1 MIIETFIPEKVKEL
15 YQRYEQQGRQ
25 LPDGVNYIDSWIDED
40 VKTCYQ
46 LMESYSFENLNLWI
60 SRWNDLADFKV
71 IRVKDSAT
79 AKRIVLNRT

>member
-46 LMESYSFENLNLWI
+46 LMESDSFENLNLWI

>member
-1 MIIETFIPEKVKEL
+1 MKEL

-46 LMESYSFENLNLWI
+46 LMESDSFENLNLWI